1 MMSLWYPP
9 GRQKSKCSKNV
20 KIQNMQ
26 KVHRVWWWSKWKAKG
41 KLACMLFAVIHWVLG
56 CSQREFLDIWLLIR
70 GRIQRN
76 NCNDFSEK
84 TSVKIQFFNTVTAL
98 LSNSFLETKMLCFHW
113 IRNPGKFLDLWFLIS
128 RIHQRENSK
137 KWLQQFS
144 TTEDPKWKF

>member
-26 KVHRVWWWSKWKAKG
+26 EVHTVWWWSKWKAKG

-56 CSQREFLDIWLLIR
+56 CSQGEFLDIWLLIR

-76 NCNDFSEK
+76 DCNDFSEK
-84 TSVKIQFFNTVTAL
+84 TSVKIQFFNTVTAP

-113 IRNPGKFLDLWFLIS
+113 IRWNTYTKHKIKPWKVFRPLVFNK
-128 RIHQRENSK
+128 QNSSEGEFK
-137 KWLQQFS
+137 KVIA
-144 TTEDPKWKF
+144 TI